1 MNTLREAVR
10 TYLDMRRGLGFKL
23 RDAGRALIDFVAFLE
38 QHHASYITQSLALAW
53 AQQPST
59 LNRPTGLNGYAL
71 HGDSRATAGPRIRAR
86 RFRPGVYC
94 PSSRNGRGLSYT
106 PMTTSAAY
114 FAPLYE
120 WSVVVNAASY
130 GRGSTL
136 ACLDY

>member
-59 LNRPTGLNGYAL
+59 LNRPTG
-71 HGDSRATAGPRIRAR
+71 STAMLCTGIRAL
-86 RFRPGVYC
+86 PQGH
-94 PSSRNGRGLSYT
+94 G
-106 PMTTSAAY
+106 SAHADS
-114 FAPLYE
+114 APESIALQAE
-120 WSVVVNAASY
+120 TGAAFLIL
-130 GRGSTL
+130 R
-136 ACLDY
+136 